1 MEKYPYKPSKEQGKD
16 PVYKIAKGDRDLPRA
31 GIGGKIMIVAFGA
44 IGGGVIGGII
54 TFYMMARASAK
65 HFNPN
70 LDTAYLILGVGAL
83 IGAIVGGVG
92 VARLLWKES
101 EG

>member
-1 MEKYPYKPSKEQGKD
+1 MKKNPLNSSQGQKAT

-44 IGGGVIGGII
+44 LGGGAIGGII
-54 TFYMMARASAK
+54 TFYMMARASRR
-65 HFNPN
+65 FDPN
-70 LDTAYLILGVGAL
+70 LNTAYLILGVGAL